1 MGRLNLSAFL
11 TTVERSCRWVDR
23 KARKVDSNP
32 AALACWK
39 HWKSARMSP
48 ATGVFR
54 ATRCSCKEEGS
65 VVNGAATASC
75 FGQEPPSGCMVCHRL
90 LGHL

>member
-11 TTVERSCRWVDR
+11 TTVERSCRWDDR
-23 KARKVDSNP
+23 KARKVDSSP

-54 ATRCSCKEEGS
+54 ATRCSCKEEDS
-65 VVNGAATASC
+65 VNGTATTSYL
-75 FGQEPPSGCMVCHRL
+75 GWEPPSGCKVCRRL